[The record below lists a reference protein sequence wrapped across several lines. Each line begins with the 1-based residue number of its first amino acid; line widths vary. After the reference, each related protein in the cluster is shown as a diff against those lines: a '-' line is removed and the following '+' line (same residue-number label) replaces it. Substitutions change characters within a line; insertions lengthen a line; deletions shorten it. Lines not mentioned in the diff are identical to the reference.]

1 MMNSVRTI
9 RISKMPLN
17 RLLVI
22 LAVVI
27 VAAGLSI
34 ALILALPNNLRVWL
48 IPALLAVAIAARKF
62 WPRR

>member
-1 MMNSVRTI
+1 
-9 RISKMPLN
+9 MPLN

-48 IPALLAVAIAARKF
+48 IPALLAVAIAARKV